1 MPRFER
7 PSICNFFHHAYAPT
21 CTHTCEH
28 ASVPLCTSTH
38 SDPCICTHALRMPH
52 ACTHTSTPH
61 PCTQIHTST
70 HMRTHPCAYP
80 CTGHAACCTHVHMCT
95 HPCTAMHT
103 HTHRIPVFPR
113 LGHFLPC
120 LCVGLKF
127 LEAGAPGRG
136 HPTSDSQFVK
146 QAGAGLCPFGSALC
160 PLCGEVCVNTLA
172 ETGQNCA
179 NGSAPSGDSL
189 GEALSKSVTRCNFR
203 TTKIIKRK
211 KKKTTSPRGHST
223 VLSTKLTASAVVGT
237 GFWWGL

>member
-1 MPRFER
+1 MYLYTR
-7 PSICNFFHHAYAPT
+7 SAHAPCMHTHKHPT
-21 CTHTCEH
+21 SLHTDTHLHTH
-28 ASVPLCTSTH
+28 ADTPLCIPLYGTCSM
-38 SDPCICTHALRMPH
+38 L
-52 ACTHTSTPH
+52 HT
-61 PCTQIHTST
+61 
-70 HMRTHPCAYP
+70 RA
-80 CTGHAACCTHVHMCT
+80 HVHTPM
-95 HPCTAMHT
+95 HSHAHT

-136 HPTSDSQFVK
+136 HPTSDSQFIK

>member
-1 MPRFER
+1 MPRSER

-38 SDPCICTHALRMPH
+38 SDPCICAHTLCACPMHAHTQARHIPAHRYTPPHTCGHTLVHTPVRDMQHAAHTCTCAHTHAQP
-52 ACTHTSTPH
+52 CTHTQRS
-61 PCTQIHTST
+61 
-70 HMRTHPCAYP
+70 
-80 CTGHAACCTHVHMCT
+80 
-95 HPCTAMHT
+95 
-103 HTHRIPVFPR
+103 PVFPS

-189 GEALSKSVTRCNFR
+189 GGALSKSVTRCNFR

-211 KKKTTSPRGHST
+211 KKTPPRPEA
-223 VLSTKLTASAVVGT
+223 TAQ
-237 GFWWGL
+237 FCLQN

>member
-1 MPRFER
+1 MHPRAHTRVNMPACHCAQAHIQTHVSVHTLCAC
-7 PSICNFFHHAYAPT
+7 PMHAHTQAPHIPAHRYTPPHTCGHTLVHTPVRDMQHAAHT
-21 CTHTCEH
+21 CTCAH
-28 ASVPLCTSTH
+28 
-38 SDPCICTHALRMPH
+38 THAQ
-52 ACTHTSTPH
+52 
-61 PCTQIHTST
+61 PC
-70 HMRTHPCAYP
+70 
-80 CTGHAACCTHVHMCT
+80 
-95 HPCTAMHT
+95 T

-160 PLCGEVCVNTLA
+160 PLCDEVCVNTLA